1 MSLLLEHNIP
11 VYENF
16 CKCLEENHECI
27 LITATGTGKSYIVEE
42 FLQQHNETALVVVPT
57 KAIAKSWEEL
67 SSNVSVVTYTWFMI
81 HYKELVNQFTYVVF
95 DEAHHIGGDG
105 PWGESVRDFRYLSS
119 STYFIGLTA
128 DSIRYNDRNKD
139 VAEREFDG
147 HVVYGYNT
155 SEAVEKGILPNAKY
169 VSALFNLPG
178 LRRRLYNRVN
188 ESAYKQNNGKIDK
201 LFGRL
206 DIAIKNYQSIQQIL
220 KQHLSGTE
228 NRKGIVFV
236 DSIKNIP
243 NGIKIMQTTFNDPI
257 LSIHSNMAQKDVLK
271 VIERFKSLSRGYIV
285 AVDMLNE
292 GVHIDGVNTII
303 MLRKT
308 RSPSVYKQQIGRAL
322 SSTSPDKLVYIFDFV
337 GNATE
342 IMDYFRYSNPYM
354 EDEEDIETSVD
365 NILRDVENRKPRISN
380 QFIIDDST
388 KEILSIVD
396 QIQRLSK
403 IRYYS
408 KEEISAIFSTCNT
421 YKEAM
426 EKTGLNYAYLVKLAN
441 ELGFSE
447 KLSLRP
453 PMKTYNADDIVPI
466 LKKCESIS
474 EVEKELDCS
483 YSSAVYAI
491 KKFGF
496 KDKFIKSIR
505 KKHEFSDKDM
515 SIIEEMYNAPKYTYS
530 LDDVA
535 NRLGVDRNAVYVKL
549 IRLRMNDRFK
559 TRAHYTDDE
568 INEIIEICK
577 TSEIREEAIS
587 RIHEKFPKMTS
598 DTLRKYLLRYNSD
611 AIEFE
616 KQKSQVDDT
625 LKKYYSSCGLD
636 KVCEMLP
643 KIPKR
648 SIIHRANTLGL
659 RNSRTYNRTLN
670 DECKRIIEEYYPKF
684 GKSIIK
690 KFNLPINRDSL
701 VAYTFKHGIKRITTT
716 KNPEVINIVKSNMN
730 DAVDEVRE
738 KIKDTLDINISNGT
752 IYTIRRRLK
761 KEEAQ

>member
-67 SSNVSVVTYTWFMI
+67 SSNVSVVTYSWFMI

-128 DSIRYNDRNKD
+128 DSIRYNDKNKD

-147 HVVYGYNT
+147 YVVYGYNT

-188 ESAYKQNNGKIDK
+188 ESAYKQNIGKIDK

-206 DIAIKNYQSIQQIL
+206 DIVIKNYQSIQQIL
-220 KQHLSGTE
+220 KQHLSRTG

-257 LSIHSNMAQKDVLK
+257 LSIHSNMTQKEVLK
-271 VIERFKSLSRGYIV
+271 VIERFKSLSRGYII

-354 EDEEDIETSVD
+354 EDDDSEVPISIITRE
-365 NILRDVENRKPRISN
+365 VENRKPYISN

-388 KEILSIVD
+388 KEILSIVS

-403 IRYYS
+403 IGYFND
-408 KEEISAIFSTCNT
+408 EELSAILSTCNT
-421 YKEAM
+421 YEEAM
-426 EKTGLNYAYLVKLAN
+426 EKTGLCYVHLVTRAN
-441 ELGFSE
+441 KLGFSE
-447 KLSLRP
+447 KLSRSP
-453 PMKTYNADDIVPI
+453 SIRKYKEDIVVPV
-466 LKKCESIS
+466 LEKCKSIS
-474 EVEKELDCS
+474 EIKKELRCS
-483 YSSAVYAI
+483 YQTAIYLI

-496 KDKFIKSIR
+496 KDKFIKPIS
-505 KKHEFSDKDM
+505 KKYEFSDRDM
-515 SIIEEMYNAPKYTYS
+515 AIIEEMCKAPDYTYS
-530 LDDVA
+530 IDDVA
-535 NRLGVDRNAVYVKL
+535 NRLGIARNVVHMKL
-549 IRLRMNDRFK
+549 IRLHMTKKFK
-559 TRAHYTDDE
+559 NRIGYSYDE
-568 INEIIEICK
+568 MNEIQEICK
-577 TSEIREEAIS
+577 TSKTKQEAIS
-587 RIHEKFPKMTS
+587 RLRDRFPKISYITCK
-598 DTLRKYLLRYNSD
+598 KYLMQYNPD
-611 AIEFE
+611 AIDII
-616 KQKSQVDDT
+616 KSQINHIDDVI
-625 LKKYYSSCGLD
+625 KKYYGSDGLD
-636 KVCEMLP
+636 KICEMLP
-643 KIPKR
+643 DIPRSTILYRTKILGFRNP
-648 SIIHRANTLGL
+648 IHTRVLTDD
-659 RNSRTYNRTLN
+659 Y
-670 DECKRIIEEYYPKF
+670 KRIIEEYYPRY
-684 GKSIIK
+684 GNSIIE
-690 KFNLPINRDSL
+690 KFNLPITKACITGYTNRN
-701 VAYTFKHGIKRITTT
+701 GIKRIKVTED
-716 KNPEVINIVKSNMN
+716 PDIINLIKSNIN
-730 DAVDEVRE
+730 DTAKVLCK
-738 KIKDTLDINISNGT
+738 KIKDTIDIDISMST
-752 IYTIRRRLK
+752 VFKIIRRLK
-761 KEEAQ
+761 KEETQ